1 MARVTYRVEGFKDLE
16 RAIDELTEDLA
27 RRVLRGS
34 LRDAAQVVARGARA
48 RAPVLSRT
56 DSRRTPGLI
65 KRNIVVLNSKQA
77 RREGM
82 VGVYVRV
89 RRLTK
94 GAIAAFKKATGR
106 KGADNPFDP
115 FYWWWL
121 EFGTKKMRKHRYLAG
136 AFEAARGQAVN
147 IVTKRIGERIRQANA
162 RRA

>member
-1 MARVTYRVEGFKDLE
+1 VEGFKDLE

-34 LRDAAQVVARGARA
+34 LRDAAQLIVRGARQ
-48 RAPVLSRT
+48 RVPVLKKP
-56 DSRRTPGLI
+56 DKRRVPGLI
-65 KRNIVVLNSKQA
+65 KRNIIVQNSKLAKRQ
-77 RREGM
+77 GM

-94 GAIAAFKKATGR
+94 GAIAAFKQATGR

-115 FYWWWL
+115 YYWWWL
-121 EFGTKKMRKHRYLAG
+121 EFGTRKMRKYRYLSG

-147 IVTKRIGERIRQANA
+147 IIVKSVGDRIAKAN
-162 RRA
+162 RRKP